1 MAHNQTEQHQGM
13 MMMTGESDSSPETI
27 EKQTPLD
34 ENGFGKQKQTTGS
47 SSSKGR
53 SRRVWT
59 RDEDE
64 RLRLLVSYWGD
75 QCGKNGHWDKIS
87 SHFDN
92 RTNKDCRKRWFHSLD
107 PKLKRGR
114 WTEHE
119 DKVLIEAYK
128 KMGPVWHRI
137 AQLIPGRTDDQCS
150 KRYNDVLD
158 PNISNR
164 LRTWTAEEDRLLL
177 ELVKKHGTRWRN
189 IAKEMDG
196 RTGLT
201 CRNRWRKLV
210 SPPSNTNKEH
220 TQQQPSE
227 QQASHQPIK
236 AASQS
241 PAPSSPNEG
250 DISMDKQVD
259 GTQQHHHNNHPSSGL
274 STSSNSPQPPQQ
286 QMLSQQQPAPP
297 PPALQQQQLP
307 HQQQLPPNFTQ
318 QLSHPSASPSGNSSS
333 FSPQHNGNNGPHTTS
348 METHYT
354 FTLGQDNK
362 HTSLNSK
369 QLEDL
374 VTFMSRS
381 GQQVVIHQHNHHHH
395 YYNNNNNNS
404 SAPQQQQNPS
414 MHNRYTHPNNAG
426 TTPSI
431 EAAAAAATLSN
442 QMPQQQPPAP
452 HHTTIPPEPTTRSNS
467 STPIPSVTMP
477 HNNRRKSQTTVAS
490 SNLHNNN
497 NSSSAAPTPGFL
509 GLDIMDMSEDV
520 LALDE
525 EIPMNFEAFDGIP
538 FNPS

>member
-1 MAHNQTEQHQGM
+1 M
-13 MMMTGESDSSPETI
+13 SSPDKAVVTGTDGGN
-27 EKQTPLD
+27 KQQLPQGQLPS
-34 ENGFGKQKQTTGS
+34 TTELTSALGIP
-47 SSSKGR
+47 SKAR

-59 RDEDE
+59 REEDE

-87 SHFDN
+87 SQFEN

-164 LRTWTAEEDRLLL
+164 LRAWTSDEDRLLL

-210 SPPSNTNKEH
+210 SPSVNHSKDTSGRGK
-220 TQQQPSE
+220 TD
-227 QQASHQPIK
+227 
-236 AASQS
+236 SQS
-241 PAPSSPNEG
+241 PAPPSPASHNEG
-250 DISMDKQVD
+250 DLSKDPP
-259 GTQQHHHNNHPSSGL
+259 TQSSGL
-274 STSSNSPQPPQQ
+274 SSSSNSPPQPPRSQLVPPPPPPQQ
-286 QMLSQQQPAPP
+286 QQGPSHQQPV
-297 PPALQQQQLP
+297 LHQQQQQNGHSL
-307 HQQQLPPNFTQ
+307 LNGAKMSPPSST
-318 QLSHPSASPSGNSSS
+318 SAP
-333 FSPQHNGNNGPHTTS
+333 TTT
-348 METHYT
+348 ETHYT
-354 FTLGQDNK
+354 FTLGQDTK
-362 HTSLNSK
+362 HTPLNSK

-374 VTFMSRS
+374 VNFMARS
-381 GQQVVIHQHNHHHH
+381 GQQVVIHQHNYHHHH
-395 YYNNNNNNS
+395 HPPTSQQHPSAYPTNS
-404 SAPQQQQNPS
+404 
-414 MHNRYTHPNNAG
+414 
-426 TTPSI
+426 SI
-431 EAAAAAATLSN
+431 EAAAAAAT
-442 QMPQQQPPAP
+442 QQQPPP
-452 HHTTIPPEPTTRSNS
+452 PPKHTAIPPEPSRSL
-467 STPIPSVTMP
+467 PSVTIP
-477 HNNRRKSQTTVAS
+477 SHRKTPPTTKSEQLPPTSGPPS
-490 SNLHNNN
+490 S
-497 NSSSAAPTPGFL
+497 APTPGFL
-509 GLDIMDMSEDV
+509 GLDIMDMSDDV

-525 EIPMNFEAFDGIP
+525 EMPMNFEAFDGIP